1 MPLPVPAPPVIP
13 LVVLRAF
20 TPAPEAWMPAHRGVD
35 LRAGAGQPVR
45 AIRAG
50 TVVFAERL
58 ADRPVVV
65 LRSNGVRFTYEPVSA
80 AVPVGSRVA
89 AGQQIGTVASGGHC
103 SARCI
108 HLGAKSDGVY
118 LDPMSFLRRQAPVLK
133 PPR

>member
-89 AGQQIGTVASGGHC
+89 AGQQIGTVATGWSLFGPLH
-103 SARCI
+103 
-108 HLGAKSDGVY
+108 
-118 LDPMSFLRRQAPVLK
+118 
-133 PPR
+133 PPRREVRTASTSTRCRFLPSGKPRF